1 MPKDTKKKNSKKKD
15 VTPNKPEDAPV
26 NEKPIDIEAKKF
38 KKENEELDDFDFSH
52 DLDYEGTTIFV
63 TPYAKK
69 NGKPVLDDKGGKV
82 LNNTGKYMTLAQR
95 LITEHNSVAF
105 KGGSLSGPGFA
116 LKCARSLRVNLS
128 TLGIATTWSID
139 PRIGITKINFE
150 DGSDAIVTSITV
162 IVTKV

>member
-1 MPKDTKKKNSKKKD
+1 MPKKVNKKKADKPADDKVPEDKTKKTIDDVAKD
-15 VTPNKPEDAPV
+15 LKR
-26 NEKPIDIEAKKF
+26 
-38 KKENEELDDFDFSH
+38 ENE
-52 DLDYEGTTIFV
+52 DLEDLEFQDTVEDYEGNTIFV
-63 TPYAKK
+63 SPYLK
-69 NGKPVLDDKGGKV
+69 VGGKV
-82 LNNTGKYMTLAQR
+82 KRDDNGAPLLNNTGKYMTLAQR